1 MSFRRSATAIAA
13 AAATSLALFTVPATA
28 AIVDDPSSHVG
39 SGALALEAV
48 GSYDSGI
55 FDASAAE
62 IVSFHPESASILTVN
77 AHSGQVDVI
86 DATDVTNLTLK
97 TSVTVADHVINS
109 VDVRADGLVVAT
121 AEPNWD
127 KTAEGKVV
135 FFDANDPEGGVLH
148 EVKVGSLPD
157 MVTFNED
164 GTYALV
170 ANEGEPAE
178 DYSVDPEGSVS
189 VISVPADIK
198 DIAEAEGRTAGF
210 EQWNDFSREELF
222 AQGNIRVY
230 GPEGTNAQNFEPE
243 YVTVDGDTA
252 YVALQENNAIAVV
265 DVPTATVSDIWG
277 LGTIDRGEVAF
288 DPSDKDDKFELRT
301 FEGVKAFP
309 LPDAIDSYT
318 VGGVTYIVT
327 ANEGDA
333 RDWDGYSEELRLKD
347 VGDPEKTDIV
357 LGEGVDEALLAD
369 DQLGRMKITTAN
381 GVVDGK
387 LEEIYTYGGRGFSI
401 YNAKTGEL
409 VSHSGDDFE
418 TFTHAAH
425 PEFFNSNH
433 SESNFE
439 GRSDDKGP
447 EPESVVLAEL
457 NHKTYAFIANER
469 VGGVMVYDV
478 TDPANPVYSSYLN
491 NRDFSVSMEDALEVE
506 GADEA
511 ALLTQAGDLG
521 PEGQHYIA
529 PQDSPNGRPLLIVGN
544 EVSGTTTVFEIKG
557 TDADLEAGSA
567 VASSDASAEGSAEGS
582 VTGSAAGSSVGALAV
597 VIGLIAAV
605 GGVVVNA
612 PGLLSMLPADVRG
625 QLEAHLR

>member
-1 MSFRRSATAIAA
+1 MTIRRSATAIAA
-13 AAATSLALFTVPATA
+13 AAATSLAILAVPATA
-28 AIVDDPSSHVG
+28 AIVDEPSSHVG
-39 SGALALEAV
+39 SGALTLEAV
-48 GSYDSGI
+48 GSYDSGV

-86 DATDVTNLTLK
+86 DASDVTDLTLK
-97 TSVTVADHVINS
+97 SSVEVAGHVINS
-109 VDVRADGLVVAT
+109 VAVRADGLVIAT
-121 AEPNWD
+121 AEPADD
-127 KTAEGKVV
+127 KTAPGKVV
-135 FFDANDPEGGVLH
+135 FFDANDPEGGILH
-148 EVKVGSLPD
+148 EVTVGSLPD

-189 VISVPADIK
+189 VITVPANIER
-198 DIAEAEGRTAGF
+198 ITEATGRTAGF
-210 EQWNDFSREELF
+210 EAWNGVSREELF
-222 AQGNIRVY
+222 ADDNIRVY
-230 GPEGTNAQNFEPE
+230 GPEGSNAQNFEPE
-243 YVTVDGDTA
+243 YITVDGDTA
-252 YVALQENNAIAVV
+252 YVALQENNAVAVV
-265 DVPTATVSDIWG
+265 DVPTATVTDIWG
-277 LGTIDRGEVAF
+277 LGTIDRGIHPF
-288 DPSDKDDKFELRT
+288 DPSDRDGEFNPRT
-301 FEGVKAFP
+301 YEGVKAFP

-333 RDWDGYSEELRLKD
+333 RDWEGYSEELRFKD
-347 VGDPEKTDIV
+347 VGDPEETDIV
-357 LGEGVDEALLAD
+357 LSESIDAALQD
-369 DQLGRMKITTAN
+369 DAELGRMNITTAN
-381 GVVDGK
+381 GVTDGV

-401 YNAKTGEL
+401 YNAESGEL
-409 VSHSGDDFE
+409 VYYSGDDFE
-418 TFTHAAH
+418 KHTHAAN

-457 NHKTYAFIANER
+457 NGRTYAFIANER

-478 TDPANPVYSSYLN
+478 TDPAAPVYSSYLN
-491 NRDFSVSMEDALEVE
+491 NRDFSVDMESFLDEE
-506 GADEA
+506 GNLTAEGQA
-511 ALLTQAGDLG
+511 ALPTAGDLG

-529 PQDSPNGRPLLIVGN
+529 PQDSPNGRPLLVVGN

-557 TDADLEAGSA
+557 TDADLEALSA
-567 VASSDASAEGSAEGS
+567 RSSS
-582 VTGSAAGSSVGALAV
+582 TGAADLGSSTGAATGALAL

-605 GGVVVNA
+605 GGVVA
-612 PGLLSMLPADVRG
+612 TTPGLLNLLPADVRG
-625 QLEAHLR
+625 QLEARLR